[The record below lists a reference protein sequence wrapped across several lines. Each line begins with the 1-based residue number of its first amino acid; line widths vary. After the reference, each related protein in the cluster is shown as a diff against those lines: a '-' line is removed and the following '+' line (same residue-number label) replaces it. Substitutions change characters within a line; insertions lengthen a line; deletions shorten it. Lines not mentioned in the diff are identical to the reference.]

1 MSDQRVLAK
10 EFETIAAMLEISGAN
25 AFRVNATKKVA
36 RILQDFEG
44 DLRSTVATPGELEA
58 LDGIGKS
65 SAVKIRQ
72 WCDTGTIEEL
82 ETLRSEIPAGLI
94 GLLDISGLGPKTV
107 GRLWHETDIVDRV
120 GLARGIEDGTLAAL
134 PRMGAKTIA
143 NIKDSLE
150 FAEKA
155 AERTSIGVALPIA
168 ELLIEELSQLPGV
181 QSIEYEGSLR
191 RGRETIGDIDLL
203 AICDDPAPLLRAF
216 TEGESVTKVLAL
228 GGTKAS
234 IRLEEGLQVDLRIV
248 DAEALGA
255 AQMYFTGSKEHNV
268 KLRHLAQENALR
280 LNEYGLFPD
289 DGDKTP
295 PQQRGIAPVA
305 AATESDIYAALGLP
319 FQPPELREERNDL
332 ETPPPSLLT
341 LDDICSDLH
350 SHTTASDGHLSIA
363 DMAAEAMR
371 LGYHTLAITDHSRSS
386 VQANGLSEER
396 LLEHIE
402 AIHAVDAAMPGIR
415 LLAGSEVDIHADGR
429 LDYDDTTLAK
439 LDLVVASPHA
449 ALKQSPEDA
458 TARLIAAV
466 SNPHVHVL
474 GHPTG
479 RMIGRRPG
487 LEPDM
492 HAVAEAAAA
501 NNTALEINANPQRLD
516 LRDRHVRIAIAA
528 GALISINTDA
538 HAAEHFSFMRYGV
551 LTGRRGSLRADQ
563 CINAWDADR
572 LLKWLD

>member
-36 RILQDFEG
+36 RVLQDFEG

-120 GLARGIEDGTLAAL
+120 GLARGLEDGTLAAM

-216 TEGESVTKVLAL
+216 TEGGSVTKVLAV

-248 DAEALGA
+248 DAEAIGA
-255 AQMYFTGSKEHNV
+255 ARLYFTGSKEHNV
-268 KLRHLAQENALR
+268 KLRHLAQENSLR

-289 DGDKTP
+289 DGEKTP

-305 AATESDIYAALGLP
+305 AATESDIYAALGLA

-332 ETPPPSLLT
+332 ETPPPTLLT

-516 LRDRHVRIAIAA
+516 LRDRHVRIALAA

-551 LTGRRGSLRADQ
+551 LTGRRGCLRADQ

>member
-120 GLARGIEDGTLAAL
+120 GLARGLEDGTLAAL

-216 TEGESVTKVLAL
+216 TEGRSVTKVLAV

-255 AQMYFTGSKEHNV
+255 ARLYFTGSKEHNV
-268 KLRHLAQENALR
+268 KLRHLAQENSLR

-332 ETPPPSLLT
+332 ETPPPTLLT

>member
-155 AERTSIGVALPIA
+155 AERTSIGIALPIA

-203 AICDDPAPLLRAF
+203 AICDDPAPLIRAF

-255 AQMYFTGSKEHNV
+255 AQLYFTGSKEHNV

-305 AATESDIYAALGLP
+305 AATESEIYAALGLP

-551 LTGRRGSLRADQ
+551 LTGRRGSLRAEQ

>member
-36 RILQDFEG
+36 RVLQDFEG

-120 GLARGIEDGTLAAL
+120 GLARGIEDGTLAAM

-203 AICDDPAPLLRAF
+203 AICDDPAPLLKAF
-216 TEGESVTKVLAL
+216 TEGESVTKVLAV
-228 GGTKAS
+228 GDTKAS

-248 DAEALGA
+248 DAEAIGA
-255 AQMYFTGSKEHNV
+255 ARLYFTGSKEHNV
-268 KLRHLAQENALR
+268 ELRHLAQENSLR

-289 DGDKTP
+289 DGEKTP

-319 FQPPELREERNDL
+319 FQPPELREERDDL
-332 ETPPPSLLT
+332 ETPPPTLLT

-458 TARLIAAV
+458 TTRLIAAV

>member
-280 LNEYGLFPD
+280 LNEYGLVPD

-371 LGYHTLAITDHSRSS
+371 LGYHTLAITDHSHSS
-386 VQANGLSEER
+386 VQAKGLSEER

>member
-255 AQMYFTGSKEHNV
+255 AQLYFTGSKEHNV